1 MLEVHDFL
9 KLWVLITIYLFTL
22 GLSGMENAFHP
33 KKHVV
38 GSSLGF
44 NLSQKYL
51 WSKAAHQLSL
61 TNLAKVGALCIEYNL
76 FYSWS

>member
-22 GLSGMENAFHP
+22 GLSGMESAFHP
-33 KKHVV
+33 KKHVI
-38 GSSLGF
+38 GLSLGIG
-44 NLSQKYL
+44 LSKKYL
-51 WSKAAHQLSL
+51 WSKAAHQSL
-61 TNLAKVGALCIEYNL
+61 IDPAKVGALYIEYNL

>member
-1 MLEVHDFL
+1 MLEVRDFL

-22 GLSGMENAFHP
+22 GLSGMESAFHP
-33 KKHVV
+33 KKHVI
-38 GSSLGF
+38 GSSLGI

-51 WSKAAHQLSL
+51 WSKAANQLSL
-61 TNLAKVGALCIEYNL
+61 TDPAKVGVLCIEHNL